1 MPKNCIFTLLLTL
14 VSMGFLSAQETDL
27 LGLLDNEKVTNY
39 AEGAFKSPHIINAK
53 SMEML
58 PRGVL
63 DFRILHRFGPVSGGF
78 YELFGLD
85 QASMR
90 MSFDYGFTKNIIV
103 SIGRSTNRKEIDA
116 YFKYR
121 LLWQSSGERNMP
133 ISVVGVSGFTY
144 SPLRG
149 VEATTM
155 ERMGFFQEVIIGRK
169 FSDRFSF
176 QVMPNVLIP
185 SALGDT
191 NDPDFI
197 FSTGIGTR
205 FKITKRIA
213 ITADHYLVLNRDEFN
228 WEDMPLS
235 IGVDIETGGHVFQLH
250 FSNAT
255 GMNTRS
261 VIQDPNL
268 SWAQGEI
275 RFGFNLSRWFQVQK
289 NR

>member
-1 MPKNCIFTLLLTL
+1 MIRHFLIALIATMVNFTTIA
-14 VSMGFLSAQETDL
+14 AQDTDL
-27 LGLLDNEKVTNY
+27 LGLLDDEKVTNY

-90 MSFDYGFTKNIIV
+90 MSFDYGFTKNMIV
-103 SIGRSTNRKEIDA
+103 GIGRSTNRKELDA

-133 ISVVGVSGFTY
+133 ISLVGVAGITY

-149 VEATTM
+149 VEVSTND
-155 ERMGFFQEVIIGRK
+155 RMGYFFEAIVGRK
-169 FSDRFSF
+169 FSDRFSL
-176 QVMPNVLIP
+176 QLMPNVLIP
-185 SALGDT
+185 NQLSGGGE
-191 NDPDFI
+191 PDFLV
-197 FSTGIGTR
+197 STGIGTR
-205 FKITKRIA
+205 FKLTKRIA
-213 ITADHYLVLNRDEFN
+213 ITADHYLVLNRDDFD

-255 GMNTRS
+255 GMNTRA